1 MSTSAGSQ
9 DNSAQIAYWND
20 RAAVTWTAFQERLDA
35 MFEPLTALA
44 LDAAAPKSGERVIDI
59 GCGCGASVLALA
71 QRVGPAG
78 EVSGFDVSE
87 PMLAR
92 ARERIAMAGLTNVRG
107 GCFRRRH
114 A

>member
-35 MFEPLTALA
+35 LFEPLTALA

-59 GCGCGASVLALA
+59 GCGCGAIS
-71 QRVGPAG
+71 AG
-78 EVSGFDVSE
+78 
-87 PMLAR
+87 
-92 ARERIAMAGLTNVRG
+92 AGATCGSHR
-107 GCFRRRH
+107 GCFRL
-114 A
+114 